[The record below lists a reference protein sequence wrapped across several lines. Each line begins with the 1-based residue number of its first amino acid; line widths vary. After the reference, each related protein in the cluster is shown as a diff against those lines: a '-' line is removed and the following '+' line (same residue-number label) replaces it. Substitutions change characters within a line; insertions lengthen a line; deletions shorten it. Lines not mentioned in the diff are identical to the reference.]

1 MRKITFRPFLAAIS
15 FIPFWASCAPA
26 SPEVQDLRLIKVE
39 IVPQHQIPASDKYW
53 DPGAITSPLVKV
65 WFSSKENLEQLAKLH
80 GYNIDSVT
88 SLCNGEVLDRNRRLR
103 GFPSVFD
110 AFGRIDTFR
119 TTASSAPPRSTG
131 GTYLYHLYFEPRM
144 AGVSGFYSYDLVSN
158 PSDVCITV
166 NGAEEVGFVMGN
178 TFVSNALI
186 LPRQV
191 IEKAVATA
199 QKKGVLR

>member
-1 MRKITFRPFLAAIS
+1 
-15 FIPFWASCAPA
+15 
-26 SPEVQDLRLIKVE
+26 
-39 IVPQHQIPASDKYW
+39 
-53 DPGAITSPLVKV
+53 
-65 WFSSKENLEQLAKLH
+65 
-80 GYNIDSVT
+80 
-88 SLCNGEVLDRNRRLR
+88 
-103 GFPSVFD
+103 
-110 AFGRIDTFR
+110 
-119 TTASSAPPRSTG
+119 
-131 GTYLYHLYFEPRM
+131 M